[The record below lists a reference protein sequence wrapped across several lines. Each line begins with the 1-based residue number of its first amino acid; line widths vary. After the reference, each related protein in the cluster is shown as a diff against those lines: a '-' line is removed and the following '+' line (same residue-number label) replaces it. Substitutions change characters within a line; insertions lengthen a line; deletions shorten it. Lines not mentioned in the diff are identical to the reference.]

1 MMAISEFATYMNPL
15 IFALRKLGGSA
26 RADEVCNAIAETLHL
41 PDAVLDKQ
49 LKNGESR
56 FKNQVHW
63 ARFYLANTEYL
74 DSSKRGVWTLTEK
87 GQNTPELIED
97 QLREIIQE
105 VQTKTVKTK
114 PDKVQ
119 SQLVQAEDNSEAH
132 LPDATAESSREQLRN
147 ILKSLSP
154 PGFER
159 ICQRLL
165 REAGFE
171 KVEVTGRSGDGG
183 IDGNGV
189 LQINPFVSFQVLFQ
203 CKRYEGNVTASQ
215 VRDFRGAMM
224 GRAEKGIILTTG
236 RFTADAEREAT
247 RDGVQ
252 PIELVDGEKLVSMF
266 EQLELGMKPQTVYEV
281 DEAFFESFK
290 E

>member
-1 MMAISEFATYMNPL
+1 MAISEFATYMNPL
-15 IFALRKLGGSA
+15 IMELRKLGGSA
-26 RADEVCNAIAETLHL
+26 RADEVCNSIAESLNL
-41 PDAVLDKQ
+41 SDDILDRQ

-63 ARFYLANTEYL
+63 ARFYLATTGFL

-87 GQNTPELIED
+87 GQTTPELTEKK
-97 QLREIIQE
+97 LRDIIQE
-105 VQTKTVKTK
+105 VQNKTTKQKINENSIISK
-114 PDKVQ
+114 EIDD
-119 SQLVQAEDNSEAH
+119 DNIAP
-132 LPDATAESSREQLRN
+132 LPNSSSIGSREQLLQ

-154 PGFER
+154 SGFER

-165 REAGFE
+165 RESGFE

-189 LQINPFVSFQVLFQ
+189 LQLNSFVSFQVLFQ
-203 CKRYEGNVTASQ
+203 CKRYDGNVSASQ

-224 GRAEKGIILTTG
+224 GRAEKGIILSTG
-236 RFTADAEREAT
+236 RFTADARREAT
-247 RDGVQ
+247 RDGAQ
-252 PIELVDGEKLVSMF
+252 PIELVDGEKLVEMF
-266 EQLELGMKPQTVYEV
+266 EQLELGMIPQTVYEV
-281 DEAFFESFK
+281 DKSFFEPYM

>member
-1 MMAISEFATYMNPL
+1 MAISEFATYMNPL